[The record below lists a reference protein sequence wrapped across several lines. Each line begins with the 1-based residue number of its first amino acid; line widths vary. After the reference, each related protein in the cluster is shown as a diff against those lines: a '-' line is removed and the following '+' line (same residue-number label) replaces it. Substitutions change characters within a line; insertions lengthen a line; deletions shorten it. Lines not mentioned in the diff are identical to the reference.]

1 MNNKEIR
8 KFELI
13 HDSMMERLGLL
24 NPLNPTILDLIK
36 ICAFK
41 DIVGFIL
48 PINRVLDTKYIVELL
63 RTIADAMELATNEDN
78 K

>member
-24 NPLNPTILDLIK
+24 NSLNPTILDLIK